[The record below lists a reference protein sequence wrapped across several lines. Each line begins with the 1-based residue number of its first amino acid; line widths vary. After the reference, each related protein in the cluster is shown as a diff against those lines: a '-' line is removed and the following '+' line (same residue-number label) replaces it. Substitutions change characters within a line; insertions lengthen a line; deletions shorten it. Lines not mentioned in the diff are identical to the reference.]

1 MGWLDK
7 FKEVKEALSG
17 GAIPNPYG
25 IPAPGEFST
34 LMLSSPEEIITQYLS
49 MQDKTQSLYEY
60 SKSTGSISDYGNA
73 TMRYAAYSSVALFG
87 THLFFVN
94 DENNVRTLVPENLNK
109 LLYGKVL
116 FDIADFSW
124 LMLVFCFSQQDQ
136 TADFGEE
143 NIQKYLNLEHI
154 PRLYWTLVFGF
165 LVNQTNADYA
175 YGRHRS
181 YIEKLELVEPEK
193 LEDLPSKTT
202 KLAFDEMV
210 ECGLI
215 GNPNEYRLFD
225 AQNMLSVIS
234 SGPLE
239 IERQAHA
246 IRNSTIC
253 KLLDP
258 EVKLHLVR
266 GY

>member
-7 FKEVKEALSG
+7 FKEVKDALSG

-34 LMLSSPEEIITQYLS
+34 LMLSSPEEIIIQYLS
-49 MQDKTQSLYEY
+49 MQDKTQSLFEY
-60 SKSTGSISDYGNA
+60 SKSTGSISDYGTA

-87 THLFFVN
+87 TNLYFVN
-94 DENNVRTLVPENLNK
+94 DENNVKTLVPEKLNK
-109 LLYGKVL
+109 LLYDKVL

-124 LMLVFCFSQQDQ
+124 LMLNFCFFQQDQ

-143 NIQKYLNLEHI
+143 KIQKYMNSEHI
-154 PRLYWTLVFGF
+154 PQLYWTLVFSF
-165 LVNQTNADYA
+165 LVSQPNAEYA
-175 YGRHRS
+175 HGRYRS
-181 YIEKLELVEPEK
+181 YIEKLESVELER
-193 LEDLPSKTT
+193 LEDLPSTTT

-225 AQNMLSVIS
+225 AQNMLSIIS

-239 IERQAHA
+239 IERQGRA
-246 IRNSTIC
+246 IRNSTIF